1 MFEEYLVIKTF
12 INKKINDELAVAMFV
27 FKNKSHI
34 LTQYTQMFDTYI
46 VHELIV
52 CKYSLS
58 LRTIS
63 TTEMNMISGYYFYKL
78 LQTFINNSY

>member
-1 MFEEYLVIKTF
+1 
-12 INKKINDELAVAMFV
+12 
-27 FKNKSHI
+27 
-34 LTQYTQMFDTYI
+34 MFDTYI